1 MKTLIASAVLSL
13 LAVHFAFSQET
24 DSSSVQPLKPEAG
37 KEFELIKAVPQ
48 GEQRRMERQ
57 KHYLERVAQDRAN
70 FSPVILKE
78 LEDLYQVGN
87 LKPKSPEARASLEKL
102 IQDSRFEK
110 TNRYGCALIYLATI
124 PGVMNVEDLLKKAIA
139 EYSDCWYGDGVNIGG
154 YATYLLADYYHDLD
168 NKEAAKKYFSQLKT
182 KYPDA
187 IGHAG
192 QMLADKIPSEYTE
205 G

>member
-1 MKTLIASAVLSL
+1 MKTFIASAVLSL
-13 LAVHFAFSQET
+13 LAAQFAFSQET
-24 DSSSVQPLKPEAG
+24 EPSSAQPLKPEAG

-57 KHYLERVAQDRAN
+57 KHYLERLGQDRSN
-70 FSPVILKE
+70 FSPALLKE
-78 LEDLYQVGN
+78 LEDLYQVAN
-87 LKPKSPEARASLEKL
+87 IKAKSPEARASLETL
-102 IQDSRFEK
+102 IQDARFEK

-124 PGVMNVEDLLKKAIA
+124 PGVMNVEELLKKAIA
-139 EYSDCWYGDGVNIGG
+139 QYSDCWYGDGVNVGG
-154 YATYLLADYYHDLD
+154 YATYLLADYYHGLA
-168 NKEAAKKYFSQLKT
+168 NKEAAKQYFSQLKT

-192 QMLADKIPSEYTE
+192 QMLADKIPSEYAE